1 MKLNNLQNSIF
12 TPQDLKALITEVRR
26 YARWYAQASIKAK
39 VTKNTPE
46 KPVAIS
52 EGAEQL
58 IREVAAEQPLN
69 QKVLDELLVALDNLE
84 KTLPHITITLAA
96 IAGNSMKKTLTE
108 WCRKNISPDILVDFR
123 FNSTIL
129 GGMVV
134 QNGSHIHDWSFRRS
148 ILANRSKFPEVL
160 RRV

>member
-1 MKLNNLQNSIF
+1 MKLNNLQDNVF
-12 TPQDLKALITEVRR
+12 TPQDLKALTMEVRR

-39 VTKNTPE
+39 VTKAAPE

-52 EGAEQL
+52 EDATKL
-58 IREVAAEQPLN
+58 IREVAAEQPLS
-69 QKVLDELLVALDNLE
+69 QKVLDDLLITLDNLE

-96 IAGNSMKKTLTE
+96 IPGNALKKTLTE
-108 WCRKNISPDILVDFR
+108 WCRKNVSPDILVDFR
-123 FNSTIL
+123 FNATIL

-134 QNGSHIHDWSFRRS
+134 QNGSRIHDWSFRRA
-148 ILANRSKFPEVL
+148 ILANRTKFPEVL

>member
-12 TPQDLKALITEVRR
+12 TPQDLKALIVEVRR

-39 VTKNTPE
+39 VTKIAPE
-46 KPVAIS
+46 QPVAIS
-52 EGAEQL
+52 EDAANL
-58 IREVAAEQPLN
+58 IREVAAGQPLN
-69 QKVLDELLVALDNLE
+69 QKVLDELLVTLDNLE
-84 KTLPHITITLAA
+84 KTLPRITITLA
-96 IAGNSMKKTLTE
+96 GMPGKSMKKTLTE

-123 FNSTIL
+123 FNATIL

-134 QNGSHIHDWSFRRS
+134 QNGSRIHDWSFRRS